1 MAVFGYG
8 AWGGRVSS
16 DVLDNYS
23 PSHSL
28 TLVAMVGVVVHL
40 MLYIPNAFV
49 ITRLFLCA
57 SFGQNVLTLSTSAF
71 AALTLIL
78 YAIPVALMASV
89 REQDIRGVFAFTL
102 SVTGDFPTGLCCFVL
117 PAAIYLRASD
127 FQDSVSR
134 MWYLAALLPRLLLG
148 ALVVVVSTTADVTK
162 FVAACRSSGGCSTY

>member
-78 YAIPVALMASV
+78 YSIPVALMASV

-102 SVTGDFPTGLCCFVL
+102 SVTGDFPTGLSCFVL
-117 PAAIYLRASD
+117 PAAIYLRV

-134 MWYLAALLPRLLLG
+134 MWYLAALLLLLG